1 MGRTASRRALTRTRL
16 RAAGD
21 YGFDPMGLA
30 SKPEALFWYAH
41 RLQPGCLAAASL
53 RAPLRQSSP
62 LSELWRWAAC
72 SGRPVLRARILH
84 WIKITSVPYQV
95 PRSGGRPRAVGH
107 AWRCWRAGSGL
118 RLTFLCLSFFSFCD
132 VTTPGLRS
140 PSSRRTSS
148 GIHRRWITRRR
159 RAPLTWALCLRCS
172 SCSCTGLRFAA
183 GRHGTRTARP
193 ERRRDALR
201 LTQ

>member
-118 RLTFLCLSFFSFCD
+118 RFTFVPVFFFF
-132 VTTPGLRS
+132 LRRLDTRLAQS
-140 PSSRRTSS
+140 IIAPNEFWYTSAVDYAAKEGS
-148 GIHRRWITRRR
+148 INLGSLLAVQFLLMHWAEVRRWQ
-159 RAPLTWALCLRCS
+159 A
-172 SCSCTGLRFAA
+172 
-183 GRHGTRTARP
+183 RHPDCKA
-193 ERRRDALR
+193 
-201 LTQ
+201 